1 MYGILLHASAVVVD
15 SNWVNNDHLT
25 NIQKFTE
32 ATAVN
37 TTFEFW
43 WDGFNIL
50 VAVLA
55 LLFSFFTYLSQKNTS
70 DNTQKIS
77 QKTQRNL
84 LLDLIRHL
92 YRNFVITYAIKTKLE
107 DINFEGYPSEEHLV
121 KLKIPMENVHLEA
134 FYGNGKRYEVM
145 HNLYLNLRN
154 YNYEIDV
161 ALMHFKDKSLSQDT
175 KRRDLKTLLLK
186 PSFLTKRILVTIYE
200 LWELNQVSDDYNKD
214 GYDKRIETSLEGSKT
229 VMDAKN
235 KILEA
240 QEGKT
245 NAMGNKVLA
254 TDYNFERYSDENNC
268 YAKILFTGQMLKQ
281 FFISFNKDVFVER
294 GLNEQGGEKVYIIPF
309 KE

>member
-50 VAVLA
+50 VAVVA